1 LRETRISA
9 DEAGVYV
16 TPNDV
21 KEYATALVGL
31 MDDEPR
37 RARLGKLGRA
47 RVEQH
52 LAWSHQ
58 QRAYLD
64 VYRQLTGR
72 AGS

>member
-1 LRETRISA
+1 ME
-9 DEAGVYV
+9 
-16 TPNDV
+16 
-21 KEYATALVGL
+21 EYATALADL

-37 RARLGKLGRA
+37 RFRLGKLGRL

-58 QRAYLD
+58 RVAYLD
-64 VYRQLTGR
+64 VYRRLTGQTANR